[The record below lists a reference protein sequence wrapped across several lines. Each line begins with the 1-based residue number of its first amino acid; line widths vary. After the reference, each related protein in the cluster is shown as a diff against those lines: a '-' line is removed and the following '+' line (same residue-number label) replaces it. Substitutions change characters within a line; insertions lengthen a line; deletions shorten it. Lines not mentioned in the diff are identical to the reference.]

1 MISQQIEK
9 WLARAGHRDL
19 PAWADFVIALSN
31 VILIL
36 LLAWL
41 AHALLHRLLR
51 AMHARLMARES
62 SPDEQRRLSTLQRVF
77 GYIGNV
83 VLAILVVMLVLSEF
97 GISIAPILATAG
109 VAGVAVGFGAQSLV
123 KDYFTGFVMLV
134 ENQIRVGDWVEV
146 AGKSGLVEEV
156 TLRYVRLRDF
166 EGAVH
171 FVPNGTIVTVTNRS
185 RTFAF
190 AVMDIGIGYGENIER
205 VYLLL
210 RDNAREMQADPVFAD
225 KILEDIEI
233 TGVEQWAESALMI
246 RCRIKV
252 VALQQWIVRREFL
265 RRLKRRFDEH
275 GVEIP
280 YPHRMVYTSPLP
292 PPAVPAPPAGVPA
305 SPPSAGDSP

>member
-19 PAWADFVIALSN
+19 PTWVEFVIALSN

-41 AHALLHRLLR
+41 AHALLHRVLR
-51 AMHARLMARES
+51 AMHTRLTARQP

-83 VLAILVVMLVLSEF
+83 VLAALVVMLVLSEF

-146 AGKSGLVEEV
+146 AGKAGLVEEV

-171 FVPNGTIVTVTNRS
+171 YVPNGTIVAVTNRS
-185 RTFAF
+185 RTFAY
-190 AVMDIGIGYGENIER
+190 AVMDVAIGYRENIER
-205 VYLLL
+205 VYTLL
-210 RDNAREMQADPVFAD
+210 RDNARELRADPVFAD

-233 TGVEQWAESALMI
+233 TGVDQWAESALMI

-252 VALQQWIVRREFL
+252 VALQQWIVRREFM

-280 YPHRMVYTSPLP
+280 YAQRVIYTSALP
-292 PPAVPAPPAGVPA
+292 PAASAPAAPPSSPAAGPN
-305 SPPSAGDSP
+305 P